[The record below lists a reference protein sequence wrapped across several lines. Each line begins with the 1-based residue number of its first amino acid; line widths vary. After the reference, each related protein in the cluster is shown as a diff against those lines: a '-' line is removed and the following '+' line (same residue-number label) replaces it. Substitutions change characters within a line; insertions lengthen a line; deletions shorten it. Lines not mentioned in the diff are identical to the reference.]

1 MIIQQGGYVGQ
12 GIYLLGT
19 AENPIYLMGTNHE
32 WTLIEGGLI
41 STTDI
46 VLKQLKILNISL
58 SDIKH
63 WIITHSHF
71 DHCGLLET
79 IYPKLTSVK
88 VYASA
93 EAIGAFQNPKYLRQ
107 IRKYNEFVVPDLA
120 SISQISL
127 SKIPFV
133 TIENGQCLR
142 LGDEVLEV
150 IKTAGHSPCSLSF
163 WNQRTGVLFVSDAL
177 GELRDN
183 FEFFPLAFQSLEIFS
198 QSIKRLSQYDAQI
211 LALGHSGVLTKT
223 FAKNACKQAL
233 NGLEAFNNK
242 AENLHKQ
249 GLSLEQ
255 AAQHLS
261 SNLYPHSANFVPKE
275 LHYFSMVRLLNNLT
289 HEAIY

>member
-1 MIIQQGGYVGQ
+1 MIIQEGGHIGQ

-19 AENPIYLMGTNHE
+19 TENPIYLMGANHE

-46 VLKQLKILNISL
+46 VLEQLKNLNISL

-63 WIITHSHF
+63 WIITHCHF

-79 IYPKLTSVK
+79 IYPKLPSVK

-93 EAIGAFQNPKYLRQ
+93 EAIEAFQNPKYLRQ
-107 IRKYNEFVVPDLA
+107 IRKYNEFVVPNLA
-120 SISQISL
+120 LISQINL
-127 SKIPFV
+127 TEIPFV
-133 TIENGQCLR
+133 TIENGQYVS
-142 LGDEVLEV
+142 LGEEVLEV

-163 WNQRTGVLFVSDAL
+163 WNQKKGVLFVSDAL
-177 GELRDN
+177 GELRN
-183 FEFFPLAFQSLEIFS
+183 NYEFFPLAFQSLEIFR
-198 QSIKRLSQYDAQI
+198 QSIKRLAQYDAQI
-211 LALGHSGVLTKT
+211 VALGHNGVLTQN
-223 FAKNACKQAL
+223 FAKNACTQAL
-233 NGLEAFNNK
+233 DGLEAFYNQ

-261 SNLYPHSANFVPKE
+261 GILYPHSANFVPKE

-289 HEAIY
+289 YEAIY